1 VKHPRRPRTFRFPW
15 PTPRRDV
22 DEELAFHFDERIAAL
37 IASGLTESEAIR
49 QTEAEF
55 GDRTSVRR
63 TLLEINER
71 AARRFRRSTWI
82 EQFHQDTRL
91 AFHRL
96 RRTPMFTAT
105 AVLTLAVAIGATAS
119 VFGVVNAVLLKA
131 LPLRSPDRVMVIVQ
145 NNPARGLLN
154 FSMSPLDFTDY
165 SAQNRVFAAFAAA
178 RPRTSIIT
186 GSEEPERVAGY
197 AVTSS
202 YFAALGITPV
212 LGRPLA
218 QDSADAGEVVI
229 GYGLWKRRFGGA
241 STVLGQ
247 KIVLDDKPYTIVGVM
262 PAGMPTD
269 MELWT
274 RLTFEGAEQLHRD
287 WHVLGVAGRLKD
299 GVTREDAQRD
309 LELIARR
316 LAHAYPQSD
325 RDWSIATIPLLDQIV
340 GPVKPS
346 LLMLLL
352 AAGCVL
358 LIGVANMANLFLVR
372 CLARERELAVRTALG
387 ATRGRLVRELLAEA
401 AILGVA
407 ASTMGVGLAAGGI
420 RLLRS
425 LGPSTLP
432 RLDAAEVDGHVLLF
446 GTLAAIVTVLI
457 FGALPAWLSSW
468 HDPADAMKEGGRGT
482 SSRRHHRVQHTLV
495 VLQVAVALVLLTGTG
510 LLVKAFEQF
519 RRSDLGFHPDGVF
532 TASITLPEKQYRT
545 PEREGAFVNAVTER
559 LASLPGVSAVAA
571 SSALPGTAGY
581 HWAYMIAGNPASD
594 YDHATIV
601 RPVFVTSGYLR
612 TMGIQLKS
620 GRGILPTDNRGAVKV
635 ALIDE
640 RFAQRI
646 FPGHNPIGERLV
658 PTNGPDVDTVEVVGV
673 TASVKQGGLVPED
686 VPWVYLALAQ
696 SPITGVVDDIV
707 LHAVGD
713 PGAQA
718 AAVRRVIASVDG
730 SVPVY
735 GIKSMSASVAQSV
748 SMTRFSTFL
757 ASLFAAIAITLG
769 MIGIYSV
776 LAYIARQRTREV
788 AIRIALGASR
798 STVVGDVIR
807 HALILTGIGVALGS
821 GGAWWMARVFA
832 GLFAGVD
839 PHDPGV
845 FVGAALLFVI
855 VALIAAA
862 APAFRSAHVSPVSA
876 LSSH

>member
-1 VKHPRRPRTFRFPW
+1 MPHPRWLRTFRFPW

-37 IASGLTESEAIR
+37 IASGLTEAEATR

-55 GDRTSVRR
+55 GDRASVHR
-63 TLLEINER
+63 TLMEINER
-71 AARRFRRSTWI
+71 AARRFRRSTRI
-82 EQFHQDTRL
+82 EQLHQDTRL

-96 RRTPMFTAT
+96 RRTPIFTAT

-131 LPLRSPDRVMVIVQ
+131 LPLRAPDRVLVIVQ
-145 NNPARGLLN
+145 NNPGRHLLN
-154 FSMSPLDFTDY
+154 FSMSPLDYMDY
-165 SAQNRVFAAFAAA
+165 SAQSHSFAAFAGV
-178 RPRTSIIT
+178 RPGTRTVT
-186 GSEEPERVAGY
+186 GGSAPERVAGSM
-197 AVTSS
+197 VTPGF
-202 YFAALGITPV
+202 FAALGVTPV
-212 LGRPLA
+212 LGRSLA
-218 QDSADAGEVVI
+218 QDSLDAAEVVI
-229 GYGLWKRRFGGA
+229 GYGLWKRRYGGA
-241 STVLGQ
+241 PTVLGQ
-247 KIVLDDKPYTIVGVM
+247 KVILDDKPYTIVGVM
-262 PAGMPTD
+262 PAGLPGD
-269 MELWT
+269 SELWT
-274 RLTFEGAEQLHRD
+274 RLIFEGEEQLHRD
-287 WHVLGVAGRLKD
+287 WHVLGVVGRLKD
-299 GVTREDAQRD
+299 GVTREDAQLD

-325 RDWSIATIPLLDQIV
+325 RDWSIATIPLLDELV

-358 LIGVANMANLFLVR
+358 LIGMANMANLFLVR

-401 AILGVA
+401 AILGVVA
-407 ASTMGVGLAAGGI
+407 TTLGVGLAAAGI

-425 LGPSTLP
+425 LGPSSLP
-432 RLDAAEVDGHVLLF
+432 RLGEAEVDGHVLLF
-446 GTLAAIVTVLI
+446 SALAAIVTVLI
-457 FGALPAWLSSW
+457 FGALPAWLSSQ

-519 RRSDLGFHPDGVF
+519 RHSDLGFHPDGVL
-532 TASITLPEKQYRT
+532 TANIALPEKRYST
-545 PEREGAFVNAVTER
+545 PEREGAFVDAVTAQ
-559 LASLPGVSAVAA
+559 LASLPGVNGVAA

-581 HWAYMIAGNPASD
+581 HWAYMIVGDPTSD

-601 RPVFVTSGYLR
+601 RPVFVSSGYLR

-640 RFAQRI
+640 RFARQI
-646 FPGHNPIGERLV
+646 FAGRNPIGERLV

-673 TASVKQGGLVPED
+673 TASVKQGGLVPEN
-686 VPWVYLALAQ
+686 VPWVYLPLAQ

-707 LHAVGD
+707 VHTAGD
-713 PGAQA
+713 PDAQA
-718 AAVRRVIASVDG
+718 SAVRRVMASVDG

-735 GIKSMSASVAQSV
+735 GIKSMDASVAQSV
-748 SMTRFSTFL
+748 SLTRFSTFL
-757 ASLFAAIAITLG
+757 ASLFAAVAIALG

-776 LAYIARQRTREV
+776 LAYIAGQRKREV

-798 STVVGDVIR
+798 SIVVGDVIR
-807 HALILTGIGVALGS
+807 HALVLTGIGVALGS
-821 GGAWWMARVFA
+821 AGAWWMARVFA
-832 GLFAGVD
+832 GLFAGVS
-839 PHDPGV
+839 PHDPRV
-845 FVGAALLFVI
+845 FAGASLLFVI

-862 APAFRSAHVSPVSA
+862 VPAFRSANVNPVSA
-876 LSSH
+876 LSST

>member
-1 VKHPRRPRTFRFPW
+1 MQQPRWLRTFRFPW

-37 IASGLTESEAIR
+37 IASGLTEGEATR
-49 QTEAEF
+49 QAEAEF
-55 GDRTSVRR
+55 GDRDSVRR

-71 AARRFRRSTWI
+71 AARRFRRSTWL

-91 AFHRL
+91 AFNRL
-96 RRTPMFTAT
+96 RRTPIFSAT

-131 LPLRSPDRVMVIVQ
+131 LPLRAPDRVLVIVQ
-145 NNPARGLLN
+145 NNPGRHLLN
-154 FSMSPLDFTDY
+154 FSMSPLDFMDY
-165 SAQNRVFAAFAAA
+165 SAQSHSFAAFAGV
-178 RPRTSIIT
+178 RPATRTVT
-186 GSEEPERVAGY
+186 GGSAPERGAGSM
-197 AVTSS
+197 VTPGF
-202 YFAALGITPV
+202 FAALGVTPV

-218 QDSADAGEVVI
+218 PDSLDAAEVVI
-229 GYGLWKRRFGGA
+229 GYGLWKRRYGGA

-247 KIVLDDKPYTIVGVM
+247 KVILDDKPYTIVGVM
-262 PAGMPTD
+262 PAGLPGD
-269 MELWT
+269 SELWT
-274 RLTFEGAEQLHRD
+274 RLIFEGEDQLHRD
-287 WHVLGVAGRLKD
+287 WHVLGVVGRLKD

-309 LELIARR
+309 LELIAGR

-325 RDWSIATIPLLDQIV
+325 RDWSTATIPLLDEIV

-346 LLMLLL
+346 LQMLFL

-358 LIGVANMANLFLVR
+358 LIGMANMANLFLVR
-372 CLARERELAVRTALG
+372 CLGRERELAVRTALG

-401 AILGVA
+401 TILGVVA
-407 ASTMGVGLAAGGI
+407 TTLGVGLAAAGI

-425 LGPSTLP
+425 LGPSSLP
-432 RLDAAEVDGHVLLF
+432 RLAEAEVDGHVLLF
-446 GTLAAIVTVLI
+446 SALAAIVTVLI
-457 FGALPAWLSSW
+457 FGALPAWLSSR

-519 RRSDLGFHPDGVF
+519 RHSDLGFHPDGVL
-532 TASITLPEKQYRT
+532 TASIALPEKKYST
-545 PEREGAFVNAVTER
+545 PEREGAFVDAATER
-559 LASLPGVSAVAA
+559 LASLPGVNGVAA

-581 HWAYMIAGNPASD
+581 HWAYMIVGDPASD

-601 RPVFVTSGYLR
+601 RPVFVSSEYLR

-640 RFAQRI
+640 RFARQI
-646 FPGHNPIGERLV
+646 FAGRNPIGERLV

-673 TASVKQGGLVPED
+673 TASVKQGGLVPEN
-686 VPWVYLALAQ
+686 VPWVYLPLAQ
-696 SPITGVVDDIV
+696 SPIVGVVDDIV
-707 LHAVGD
+707 VHTVGD
-713 PGAQA
+713 PTAQA
-718 AAVRRVIASVDG
+718 SAVRRVMASVDG

-735 GIKSMSASVAQSV
+735 GIKSMDASVAQSV
-748 SMTRFSTFL
+748 SLTRFSTFL
-757 ASLFAAIAITLG
+757 ASLFATVAIALG

-776 LAYIARQRTREV
+776 LAYIAGQRKREV

-798 STVVGDVIR
+798 SIVVGDVIR
-807 HALILTGIGVALGS
+807 HALVLTGLGVALGS
-821 GGAWWMARVFA
+821 AGAWWIARVFA
-832 GLFAGVD
+832 GLFAGVS

-845 FVGAALLFVI
+845 FAGAALLFVI

-862 APAFRSAHVSPVSA
+862 VPAFRSANVNPVSA
-876 LSSH
+876 LSST